1 MALDARPPEAV
12 SGTAPTAPTTTD
24 ATGVRPPRAPGAP
37 RLADG
42 VELLGVYEGS
52 GFKKPPYLVRRS
64 DGQTIQLSK
73 LLYAVAQACDGRR
86 TYDEVAAEASR
97 TFGRRLSARNAK
109 TLVEDKLHPLGV
121 VTNADGSQP
130 VLSKPES
137 LLALRLRKGVISPRL
152 VKAMTTVCKPL
163 FWPPVVVASVAAL
176 AVFDWWLFVE
186 HGVAQGVRETL
197 MNPTL
202 FVVMFAVVIASAFF
216 HEVGHATGL
225 RYGGG
230 EPGVMGVGV
239 YIAFPAFYTDVTDA
253 YRLSKAGRLRTD
265 LGGVY
270 FNALFML
277 GTAAVYFATGFEPLL
292 ALILVQHIEMAHQF
306 LPFLRLDGYYV
317 VADAVGVPDLF
328 TRIGPILKSMVPGR
342 RSDPRV
348 TALKPWVRVFVTAW
362 VLVVV
367 PFLLVNLVLLL
378 VHLPRF
384 FGTGADSMR
393 KQVDAMGTAF
403 GDGNW
408 VGGLGGVVQAA
419 VLLLPFVGIVYTLV
433 KVFARAG
440 RRSWAWSADSYAK
453 RALVLLGGA
462 GLAALLVWAW
472 LPGKQYRP
480 IQPGERG
487 TFTDYVAASSTVLLD
502 RDAEPAF
509 TPAGVAGGEGTAG
522 DVAPGAEPGTTD
534 TTDPTT
540 DTTDPGTSDP
550 GMTDSTD
557 DGTTDGT
564 TTTDTTTDGTGDVAS
579 PAPTAEPAGSA
590 EPSPSPTGTGAP

>member
-1 MALDARPPEAV
+1 MALDARPPEQVAQA
-12 SGTAPTAPTTTD
+12 TQPPAPAAPP
-24 ATGVRPPRAPGAP
+24 RPPESPRAP

-42 VELLGVYEGS
+42 VELLGEYQGS
-52 GFKKPPYLVRRS
+52 GFKKAPWLARRP

-73 LLYAVAQACDGRR
+73 LLYAVAEACDGRR
-86 TYDEVAAEASR
+86 TYDEIAAAASER
-97 TFGRRLSARNAK
+97 VGRRLSGRNAK
-109 TLVEDKLHPLGV
+109 TLVEDKLAPLGLLV
-121 VTNADGSQP
+121 NGDGSQP
-130 VLSKPES
+130 VLSKPDS
-137 LLALRLRKGVISPRL
+137 LLALRLRKAFVPRWL
-152 VKAMTTVCKPL
+152 VKAMTTVCYPL
-163 FWPPVVVASVAAL
+163 FFPPVVIVSLAAL

-202 FVVMFAVVIASAFF
+202 FLAMFGVIIASAFF

-230 EPGVMGVGV
+230 EPGVMGAGV
-239 YIAFPAFYTDVTDA
+239 YLVFPAFYTDVTDA
-253 YRLSKAGRLRTD
+253 YRLSKGARLRTD

-277 GTAAVYFATGFEPLL
+277 ATAAVYFATGFEPLL
-292 ALILVQHIEMAHQF
+292 ALILVQHIEIAHQF

-328 TRIGPILKSMVPGR
+328 SRIGPILKSMVPGR
-342 RSDPRV
+342 KPDPRV

-367 PFLLVNLVLLL
+367 PFLLFNLVLLL

-384 FGTGADSMR
+384 VGTAMESMR
-393 KQVDAMGTAF
+393 KQVDGMGNAF
-403 GDGNW
+403 GDGDW
-408 VGGLGGVVQAA
+408 VGVAGGALQAV
-419 VLLLPFVGIVYTLV
+419 VLLLPMAGLAYTLV
-433 KVFARAG
+433 KVFARVG

-453 RALVLLGGA
+453 RSLVLVAGA
-462 GLAALLVWAW
+462 GVVALLVWAW

-487 TFTDYVAASSTVLLD
+487 TFVDYVAASSVVLVD

-509 TPAGVAGGEGTAG
+509 TSTGLAE
-522 DVAPGAEPGTTD
+522 DVPEAPGAGTTEP
-534 TTDPTT
+534 TTDPA
-540 DTTDPGTSDP
+540 TTDPA
-550 GMTDSTD
+550 
-557 DGTTDGT
+557 TTDPE
-564 TTTDTTTDGTGDVAS
+564 TTTDTQPTAEPTEDVTS
-579 PAPTAEPAGSA
+579 PAPTAQPSASA
-590 EPSPSPTGTGAP
+590 EPTASPTPAATVTP